1 MQKIKTE
8 VPTKSDLEKIQAFVE
23 ESHKG
28 KENNHYLTSIDKQRR
43 GWEEA
48 KEKAEEMAQM
58 FDSLIIT
65 NDRPYVSCG
74 LDSEILEPGLLE
86 FSQFELINKVTF
98 DTDTNQF
105 TLIEPGVYLL
115 QMGGTLEGGNL
126 VAKLVSDDIGVDF
139 MTIEGS
145 KNKGFKSRSSMF
157 TIDDDD
163 QIAESLLVELHDI
176 EGQNCKLETDFFFLL
191 YKISEVANVDPI
203 DQL

>member
-1 MQKIKTE
+1 M
-8 VPTKSDLEKIQAFVE
+8 
-23 ESHKG
+23 
-28 KENNHYLTSIDKQRR
+28 
-43 GWEEA
+43 
-48 KEKAEEMAQM
+48 
-58 FDSLIIT
+58 
-65 NDRPYVSCG
+65 SCG
-74 LDSEILEPGLLE
+74 LDTGLTGPGCLE
-86 FSQFELINKVTF
+86 FSQFELINKVNF

-139 MTIEGS
+139 MTIEGG

-163 QIAESLLVELHDI
+163 QIAESLMVELVNN
-176 EGQNCKLETDFFFLL
+176 EGETCHLDTDFFFLL
-191 YKISEVANVDPI
+191 HKISEVANVDPI